1 MIFQNLRCQ
10 HEHSLFMELNRPMET
25 NRLLEKIDK
34 VEHRL
39 QELDK
44 GLEDPSVASQP
55 EKLAAL
61 TKERSQLL
69 PIVKKSK
76 EFQDV
81 LRKIHEASDILE
93 SSSDN
98 ELKDLAREEL
108 EENRAL
114 QETLENELKILLI
127 PKDPRDDKGAVMEIR
142 AGTGGEEAA
151 LFAGDLYRMYSKY
164 IERRDWKKEIL
175 SSNPTELGGFKEIIF
190 SVSGQQAFGQLK
202 FESGVHRV
210 QRVPLTETSGRIHT
224 SAASVVVLPE
234 AEDVDVDI
242 DPKDLRIDVYRS
254 SGPGGQSVNTTDSA
268 VRITH
273 TPTGMVVTCQDEKSQ
288 HKNKA
293 KAMKVLRARLYDLKR
308 KEEEAKLTASRRSM
322 IRSGDR
328 SVKIRTFNFPQSRV
342 TDHRINLTLYRLQ
355 EILDGDLD
363 EVIEQLQIAERDEKL
378 REESE

>member
-1 MIFQNLRCQ
+1 
-10 HEHSLFMELNRPMET
+10 MET
-25 NRLLEKIDK
+25 NRLLEKIGK
-34 VEHRL
+34 IEQRL
-39 QELDK
+39 QELEK
-44 GLEDPSVASQP
+44 ALEDASVVSRP
-55 EKLAAL
+55 EKLTAL
-61 TKERSQLL
+61 SKEHSQLL
-69 PIVKKSK
+69 PIVQKSK
-76 EFQDV
+76 EFQDIIK
-81 LRKIHEASDILE
+81 KIQDATDILE
-93 SSSDN
+93 SSSDA
-98 ELKDLAREEL
+98 ELKDLAKEEL

-114 QETLENELKILLI
+114 EETLEHELKILLI
-127 PKDPRDDKGAVMEIR
+127 PKDPRDDKGAIMEIR

-164 IERRDWKKEIL
+164 IERRDWKKEVL

-254 SGPGGQSVNTTDSA
+254 SGPGGQSVNKTDSA